1 MRILFIYTDIN
12 IKGGARSFNYG
23 IAILSAILKEHG
35 HETDLYYMYPNYE
48 TKQVSRKISEFEP
61 QVIGFYSTTSQFG
74 YLKRLLEDIPL
85 KEDIFTI
92 CGGPHVTVEP
102 ETSLHEIPRLDA
114 VCCGEGEYPLLELVE
129 ALEKNRDI
137 AKIENIYVKRNGEIC
152 RNLSRPFI
160 ENLDDLPFPDRE
172 LFQYQKIIDSDFGTA
187 LFMFTRGCPFNCSY
201 CANYALSKA
210 QSGKYVRFRSA
221 GSCITE
227 IKKVLSSY
235 TAKAIYVNDD
245 LFTLRKDF
253 VFEFCERYKEEIALP
268 FDINT
273 RVGFIDKEI
282 CACLKDAGCRR
293 VNIGI
298 ESGSPYVRNDILNRK
313 MSNKEIIEAFRIV
326 HEAGLKTKSFNMIG
340 LPGETPEHFQET
352 IDLNAKILPDSV
364 ILNVFDPYPG
374 TKLGELC
381 EEEDLIDVGRAEKD
395 FIPKT
400 DTVLNLPD
408 FPREKIHRFYK
419 IFAYEVYKKQSF
431 MKAIFYRV
439 YYSEFG
445 ELLIRLL
452 SPFKSILRRITMG
465 I

>member
-1 MRILFIYTDIN
+1 MRVLFIYTDIN

-23 IAILSAILKEHG
+23 IAILSAILKKHG
-35 HETDLYYMYPNYE
+35 HETNLYYMYPRYE
-48 TKQVSRKISEFEP
+48 TKHLPRKVLEFDP
-61 QVIGFYSTTSQFG
+61 QVVAFYSTTSQFR
-74 YLKRLLEDIPL
+74 YVERLLKDIPL
-85 KEDIFTI
+85 RKDVFTI

-114 VCCGEGEYPLLELVE
+114 VCRGEGEYPLLELVE
-129 ALEKNRDI
+129 TLEKNRDI
-137 AKIENIYVKRNGEIC
+137 TKIKNIYVKRDGEIC
-152 RNLSRPFI
+152 RNPSRPFI

-187 LFMFTRGCPFNCSY
+187 LFMFARGCPFNCSY
-201 CANYALSKA
+201 CSNYALSKV
-210 QSGKYVRFRSA
+210 QSGKYVRFRSVE
-221 GSCITE
+221 SCITE
-227 IKKVLSSY
+227 IKEVLNNY

-245 LFTLRKDF
+245 LFTFKKDF
-253 VFEFCERYKEEIALP
+253 VFEFCERYKEEIDLP

-273 RVGFIDKEI
+273 RVGFIDEEI
-282 CACLKDAGCRR
+282 CAWLKDAGCRR

-298 ESGSPYVRNDILNRK
+298 ESGSPYIRSKVLTRK
-313 MSNKEIIEAFRIV
+313 MSNEEIIKAFRIV

-340 LPGETPEHFQET
+340 FPEETPEHFQET
-352 IDLNAKILPDSV
+352 IELNAKIHPDSV

-374 TKLGELC
+374 TKLGEVC
-381 EEEDLIDVGRAEKD
+381 KKENLIDVERAGKD

-408 FPREKIHRFYK
+408 FQREKIHRFYK
-419 IFAYEVYKKQSF
+419 IFAYEVYRKQSLK
-431 MKAIFYRV
+431 KAIFYRV
-439 YYSEFG
+439 YYSEIG